1 MIFYINETTLRIHV
15 KFWNHNLRGI
25 LKNQE
30 HLKKNEQINELE
42 AVSVLEQLKEMW
54 RMLSHEKRGLR
65 RI

>member
-42 AVSVLEQLKEMW
+42 AVSVLEQLKEM
-54 RMLSHEKRGLR
+54 
-65 RI
+65 